1 MAITQSG
8 RGISPIPR
16 GTGPVAKNAP
26 GRANREGIS
35 LVKLAEMF
43 PTEDSA
49 RQWFETTRW
58 PRGITCPHCAGE
70 NIATVKNA
78 KPMPWRCRECRKF
91 FSVRTGTVMAESKL
105 PLKKW
110 VWAVY
115 LCATNLK
122 GVSSMKLHR
131 DLEVTQKTAW
141 FMAHR
146 IRAAMGAEG
155 GLFDGP
161 VEVDETYIG
170 GREKNKPLSKRQR
183 LGPGGRGPAD
193 KAIVVGVKDR
203 HTGQIRAA
211 AVASNDGPT
220 LRAFV
225 REHTEPGAD
234 VYTDEARAY
243 VGLRDQYRHRS
254 VSHAAGQYVDEQAH
268 VNGVES
274 FWSMLKRGY
283 HGTFHHFSAKH
294 LQRYADEFAT
304 RQGLRERDTIDLM
317 GEVVGRMVGKRLTY
331 SALVGED
338 AA

>member
-1 MAITQSG
+1 M
-8 RGISPIPR
+8 
-16 GTGPVAKNAP
+16 AKNAP

-70 NIATVKNA
+70 SIAAVKNA

-122 GVSSMKLHR
+122 GVSSMKIHR

-155 GLFDGP
+155 GLLAGP

-170 GREKNKPLSKRQR
+170 GREKNKPLSQRQR
-183 LGPGGRGPAD
+183 PGRAKRGPAG
-193 KAIVVGVKDR
+193 KAMVVGIKDR
-203 HTGQIRAA
+203 RTGEIRAR
-211 AVASNDGPT
+211 AVERGIT
-220 LRAFV
+220 GKLRGFV
-225 REHTEPGAD
+225 EEHTEPGAT
-234 VYTDEARAY
+234 VYSDEARAY
-243 VGLRDQYRHRS
+243 VGLRYIGYRHQA
-254 VSHAAGQYVDEQAH
+254 VHHAAGEYVNAQAH

-304 RQGLRERDTIDLM
+304 RQGLREHDTIDLM